1 MPPAGDLSAYDRQQR
16 ITDQGAD
23 SVYLRQE
30 IVKARVVISAAG
42 GLVEPKTFPNLIP
55 GREQFEGKVFHSAR
69 WDSNVDLNGKDVIVV
84 GTGCSAA
91 QLVPKIAKAPYNAK
105 SVTQLM
111 RSPPWV
117 VPQSVPFSKKTWD
130 YWSSI
135 LLGRIPGIARLLRTL
150 YFLLTEYDY
159 HSKFGTTKQHAK
171 NREKAE
177 EQLLAY
183 MRKVLPEKYHK
194 ILTPSYALGCK
205 RRIIDSGWFASFH
218 DPKVELTTRPMIQLQ
233 PKGVILGAPH
243 SNDAD
248 ILGKGT
254 VQEVEIP
261 ADVVI
266 LANGFD
272 LTTWLHPLKVRGKG
286 GVLMQDVWDERGG
299 PQSYM
304 GCTMDGFP
312 NFFLIFGPNTSTG
325 HSSVIL
331 ASENMVEYSLKFIK
345 KIICGDVRTVEVK
358 KEAEIAWTQEIQEKL
373 NGTVYNSGGCLNW
386 YKTANGWNSTTYP

>member
-1 MPPAGDLSAYDRQQR
+1 M
-16 ITDQGAD
+16 
-23 SVYLRQE
+23 RQE
-30 IVKARVVISAAG
+30 IVKAKVVISGAG
-42 GLVEPKTFPNLIP
+42 GLVEPNALPNLIT

-69 WDSNVDLNGKDVIVV
+69 WDSSVDLNGKDVVVV

-91 QLVPKIAKAPYNAK
+91 QFVPKIVEAPYNAK

-117 VPQSVPFSKKTWD
+117 MPQQSLPFSKKNWD
-130 YWSSI
+130 YWSPI
-135 LLGRIPGIARLLRTL
+135 IFGRIPGLARLFRTL
-150 YFLLTEYDY
+150 LFLVTEYDY
-159 HSKFGTTKQHAK
+159 HSFFRTTEQHAK
-171 NREKAE
+171 NRKKAE
-177 EQLLAY
+177 ERHLVY

-205 RRIIDSGWFASFH
+205 RRIVDDGWFASFH
-218 DPKVELTTRPMIQLQ
+218 NSKIELTTRPMIQLQ
-233 PKGVILGAPH
+233 PRGVVLGAPQ
-243 SNDAD
+243 SDDTD
-248 ILGKGT
+248 ILGKGDT
-254 VQEVEIP
+254 QEVEIP
-261 ADVVI
+261 ADVII

-272 LTTWLHPLKVRGKG
+272 LTSLLHPLKVRGKG

-312 NFFLIFGPNTSTG
+312 NFFLIFGPNTATG

-345 KIICGDVRTVEVK
+345 KILYGDVRTVEVK
-358 KEAEIAWTQEIQEKL
+358 KEAEIAWTQDIQEKL
-373 NGTVYNSGGCLNW
+373 NGTVYNSGGCSNW
-386 YKTANGWNSTTYP
+386 YKAANGWNPITYP